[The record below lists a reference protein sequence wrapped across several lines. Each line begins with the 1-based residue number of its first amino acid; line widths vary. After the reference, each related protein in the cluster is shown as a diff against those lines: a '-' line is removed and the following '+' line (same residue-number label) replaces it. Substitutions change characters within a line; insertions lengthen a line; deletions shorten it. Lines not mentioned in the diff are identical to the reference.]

1 MSELTVIA
9 HITTD
14 PAKTDRFIE
23 IFGENVINVHEEPG
37 CLHYTLHRDQDHPE
51 KLVVVERWASAAALA
66 EHAAAPHMNAMRE
79 QAAGMSL
86 NTEVLRFDTIDCP
99 GMPEKSNL

>member
-1 MSELTVIA
+1 MSALTVIA

-23 IFGENVINVHEEPG
+23 IFSENIINVHEEPG
-37 CLHYTLHRDQDHPE
+37 CLHYTLHRNQEEPE
-51 KLVVVERWASAAALA
+51 KLVVVERWESSEALA
-66 EHAAAPHMNAMRE
+66 EHAAAPHMNAMRAK
-79 QAAGMSL
+79 AAGM
-86 NTEVLRFDTIDCP
+86 TVETRVLRFDKIDCP

>member
-14 PAKTDRFIE
+14 PAKTERFIE
-23 IFGENVINVHEEPG
+23 IFRENIINVHEEPG
-37 CLHYTLHRDQDHPE
+37 CLHYTLHRNTEEPQ
-51 KLVVVERWASAAALA
+51 KLVVVERWTSAEALA

-79 QAAGMSL
+79 KAAGMSL
-86 NTEVLRFDTIDCP
+86 DTQVLKFAKVDSP
-99 GMPEKSNL
+99 GMPEKSNI

>member
-14 PAKTDRFIE
+14 PARTEQFIE
-23 IFGENVINVHEEPG
+23 IFRENIINVHEEPG
-37 CLHYTLHRDQDHPE
+37 CLHYTLHRNAEEPE
-51 KLVVVERWASAAALA
+51 KLVVVERWASAEALA

-79 QAAGMSL
+79 KAAGMSL
-86 NTEVLRFDTIDCP
+86 GTEVLRFTKIDAP
-99 GMPEKSNL
+99 GMPEKSNI